1 MKRQKEKRRDN
12 AEDREEIEQKQGED
26 REEIEQKQA
35 EDREETEER
44 KFENRKQGFR
54 PTGAY
59 LCDGNFE
66 CDAGFFF

>member
-1 MKRQKEKRRDN
+1 VKRQKEKRRDN
-12 AEDREEIEQKQGED
+12 AEDREEIEQKQG
-26 REEIEQKQA
+26 

-66 CDAGFFF
+66 CDAGFIF